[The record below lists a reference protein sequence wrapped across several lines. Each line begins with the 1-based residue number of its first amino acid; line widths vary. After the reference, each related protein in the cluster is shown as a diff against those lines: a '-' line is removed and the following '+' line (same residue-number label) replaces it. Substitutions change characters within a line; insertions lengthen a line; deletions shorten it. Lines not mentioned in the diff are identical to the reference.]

1 MIPLVDTHCHL
12 LAGLDD
18 GPRTV
23 EEALEMC
30 RLAWADG
37 IRVVAATAHLNEQ
50 SPEVTPARI
59 RAAALELTQRAHEA
73 GICLTI
79 YPSAE
84 VMIRPEL
91 EKLWVRGDLLGLA
104 GGNRYLL
111 IELPAGPFFELR
123 ELVGG
128 LSELGVHPIL
138 AHPERHPDLLHE
150 PAQMERL
157 IRLGCLVQ
165 VSAGNIAEP
174 LNGSDWRMLR
184 RWVQGGLVHLVGS
197 DAHSPHRRPPRIAD
211 AHRQVALW
219 AGNDVADRLCSLN
232 GLMVVEGLPLKVPEP
247 RLPRKRWFLGLRS
260 R

>member
-18 GPRTV
+18 GPRTC
-23 EEALEMC
+23 EEALAMC
-30 RLAWADG
+30 RVAWDDG
-37 IRVVAATAHLNEQ
+37 IRVVAATSHMNERN
-50 SPEVTPARI
+50 PEVTPQRI
-59 RAAALELTQRAHEA
+59 RAAAAEIHRRSHEA
-73 GICLTI
+73 GIPLTI

-91 EKLWVRGDLLGLA
+91 EKLWVRGELLGLA

-111 IELPAGPFFELR
+111 IELPEGPFFELR
-123 ELVGG
+123 ELVAG
-128 LSELGVHPIL
+128 LSELGVHAIL

-150 PAQMERL
+150 PAHMERL

-165 VSAGNIAEP
+165 VSAERIPQP
-174 LNGSDWRMLR
+174 LGGADWRMLK

-197 DAHSPHRRPPRIAD
+197 DAHSAGRRPPHMAG
-211 AHRQVALW
+211 AHQQVTTW
-219 AGNDVADRLCSLN
+219 AGADVADRLCSLN
-232 GLMVVEGLPLKVPEP
+232 GLIVLEGLPLKVAEP
-247 RLPRKRWFLGLRS
+247 RIPRRRWFLGLR